1 MKKFVLL
8 FIYVFL
14 MLPVLPKS
22 NFQELSLEKA
32 LEKAKGEGKWC
43 LLIVIPHGVAPVRF
57 NGQRNFAIE
66 RSGGF
71 FE

>member
-14 MLPVLPKS
+14 MLPVFAQT

-32 LEKAKGEGKWC
+32 LEKAKGEGAILFC
-43 LLIVIPHGVAPVRF
+43 AVSEFGRGGVDP
-57 NGQRNFAIE
+57 
-66 RSGGF
+66 
-71 FE
+71 